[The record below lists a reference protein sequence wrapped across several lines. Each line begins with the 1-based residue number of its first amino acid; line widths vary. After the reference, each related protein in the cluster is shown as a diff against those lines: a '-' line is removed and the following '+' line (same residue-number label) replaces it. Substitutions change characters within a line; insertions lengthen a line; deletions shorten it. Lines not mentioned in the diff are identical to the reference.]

1 MSDRLQFQGKLQEVV
16 DFAKS
21 KGQKIGLEEVEK
33 HFEED
38 QLSKEQLQLV
48 CEYLLAQKVAVTG
61 FEKNNAS
68 LKEEKQEQKLEEVPV
83 LGEEERKY
91 VESYLSEI
99 KEMRAESAA
108 EMRMASLFPKVVEEA
123 VKLNHPQVFIGDV
136 IQEGNVWLVQALAEM
151 PEAQDASIIDEARA
165 GMQDLIEAQTEMK
178 RQDKR
183 MVEQVS
189 ELDEA
194 IRSMTEE
201 LGRKVAVDELAERL
215 GIKEEQIAEILK
227 LAGEDVEN

>member
-1 MSDRLQFQGKLQEVV
+1 MSDRLEFQGKLQRVLE
-16 DFAKS
+16 FAKS
-21 KGQKIGLEEVEK
+21 KGQKIALEEVEK
-33 HFEED
+33 YFEED

-48 CEYLLAQKVAVTG
+48 CEYLLAQKVAVSG

-68 LKEEKQEQKLEEVPV
+68 AHEEKEEQKSEEVPA
-83 LGEEERKY
+83 LSEEERKY
-91 VESYLSEI
+91 VESYLLEMKEI
-99 KEMRAESAA
+99 RAESAA

-136 IQEGNVWLVQALAEM
+136 IQEGNVWLVQALVEM

-165 GMQDLIEAQTEMK
+165 GMQALIEAQTEMK

>member
-1 MSDRLQFQGKLQEVV
+1 MSDRLEFQGKLQGVLEL
-16 DFAKS
+16 AKS
-21 KGQKIGLEEVEK
+21 KGQKIALEEVENY
-33 HFEED
+33 FEKD
-38 QLSKEQLQLV
+38 CLSKEQLQLV
-48 CEYLLAQKVAVTG
+48 CEYLLSQKVAVSG
-61 FEKNNAS
+61 FEKNNTAMQEGEAE
-68 LKEEKQEQKLEEVPV
+68 KESAELPA
-83 LGEEERKY
+83 LSEEEQKY
-91 VESYLSEI
+91 VESYLMEL
-99 KEMRAESAA
+99 KEMRADSEA

-136 IQEGNVWLVQALAEM
+136 IQEGNVSLMQALSEM
-151 PEAQDASIIDEARA
+151 PEAQDILVMEEVRA
-165 GMQDLIEAQTEMK
+165 GMLALIEAQTEVK

-215 GIKEEQIAEILK
+215 GIGEEQIAEILK
-227 LAGEDVEN
+227 LAGEDVDN

>member
-1 MSDRLQFQGKLQEVV
+1 MSDRLEFQGKLQRVLE
-16 DFAKS
+16 FAKS
-21 KGQKIGLEEVEK
+21 KGQKIALEEVEK
-33 HFEED
+33 YFEED

-48 CEYLLAQKVAVTG
+48 CEYLLAQKVAVSG

-68 LKEEKQEQKLEEVPV
+68 AHEEKEEQKSEEVPA
-83 LGEEERKY
+83 LSEEERKY
-91 VESYLSEI
+91 VESYLLEMKEI
-99 KEMRAESAA
+99 RAESAA
-108 EMRMASLFPKVVEEA
+108 EMRMASLFPRVVEEA

-136 IQEGNVWLVQALAEM
+136 IQEGNVWLVQALVEM

-165 GMQDLIEAQTEMK
+165 GMQALIEAQTEMK

-201 LGRKVAVDELAERL
+201 LGRKVAVDEFAERL

>member
-1 MSDRLQFQGKLQEVV
+1 MSDRLEFQGKLQEVV

-33 HFEED
+33 YFEED
-38 QLSKEQLQLV
+38 QLSEEQLHLV

-68 LKEEKQEQKLEEVPV
+68 LKEEKQERKLAEVPV

-99 KEMRAESAA
+99 KEMRAEK
-108 EMRMASLFPKVVEEA
+108 EEQVRMLSLFPKVVEEA

-136 IQEGNVWLVQALAEM
+136 IQEGNVSLMQTLVEM
-151 PEAQDASIIDEARA
+151 PEAEDAFIMEEVRA
-165 GMQDLIEAQTEMK
+165 GMLALIEAQTEMK

-215 GIKEEQIAEILK
+215 GIKEEQIGEILK
-227 LAGEDVEN
+227 LAGEEIEN

>member
-1 MSDRLQFQGKLQEVV
+1 
-16 DFAKS
+16 
-21 KGQKIGLEEVEK
+21 
-33 HFEED
+33 
-38 QLSKEQLQLV
+38 
-48 CEYLLAQKVAVTG
+48 
-61 FEKNNAS
+61 
-68 LKEEKQEQKLEEVPV
+68 
-83 LGEEERKY
+83 
-91 VESYLSEI
+91 
-99 KEMRAESAA
+99 
-108 EMRMASLFPKVVEEA
+108 MRMASLFPKVVEEA

-136 IQEGNVWLVQALAEM
+136 IQEGNVSLMQALSEM
-151 PEAQDASIIDEARA
+151 PEAQDISIMEEVRA
-165 GMQDLIEAQTEMK
+165 GMLALIEAQTEVK

-227 LAGEDVEN
+227 LAGEDVDN

>member
-1 MSDRLQFQGKLQEVV
+1 MSDRLEFQGKLQGVLE
-16 DFAKS
+16 FAKS
-21 KGQKIGLEEVEK
+21 KGQKIALEEVEK
-33 HFEED
+33 YFEED
-38 QLSKEQLQLV
+38 QLNKEQLQLV
-48 CEYLLAQKVAVTG
+48 CEYLLAQKVAVSG

-68 LKEEKQEQKLEEVPV
+68 AYEEEQEQKSEEVPA
-83 LGEEERKY
+83 LSEEEKKY
-91 VESYLSEI
+91 VESYLLEI
-99 KEMRAESAA
+99 KEIRGKSAE

-123 VKLNHPQVFIGDV
+123 IKLNHPQVFIGDV
-136 IQEGNVWLVQALAEM
+136 IQEGNVSLMQALAEM
-151 PEAQDASIIDEARA
+151 PEAQDASIMKEVRA
-165 GMQDLIEAQTEMK
+165 GMLALIEAQTEVK

-215 GIKEEQIAEILK
+215 GIGEEQIAEILK
-227 LAGEDVEN
+227 LAGEDVDN

>member
-1 MSDRLQFQGKLQEVV
+1 MSDRLEFQGKLQRVLE
-16 DFAKS
+16 FAKS
-21 KGQKIGLEEVEK
+21 KGQKIALEEVEK
-33 HFEED
+33 YFEED

-48 CEYLLAQKVAVTG
+48 CEYLLAQKVAVSG

-68 LKEEKQEQKLEEVPV
+68 AHEEREEQKSEEVPA
-83 LGEEERKY
+83 LSEEERKY
-91 VESYLSEI
+91 VESYLLEMKEI
-99 KEMRAESAA
+99 RAESAA

-136 IQEGNVWLVQALAEM
+136 IQEGNVWLVQALVEM

-165 GMQDLIEAQTEMK
+165 GMQALIEAQTEMK

-215 GIKEEQIAEILK
+215 EIKEEQIAEILK

>member
-1 MSDRLQFQGKLQEVV
+1 MSDRLEFQGKLQGVL
-16 DFAKS
+16 DLAKS
-21 KGQKIGLEEVEK
+21 KGQKIALEEVEK
-33 HFEED
+33 YFEED

-48 CEYLLAQKVAVTG
+48 CEYLLAQKVAVSG

-68 LKEEKQEQKLEEVPV
+68 AHEEKEEQKSEEVPA
-83 LGEEERKY
+83 LSEEERKY
-91 VESYLSEI
+91 VESYLLEI
-99 KEMRAESAA
+99 KEIRAESAE

-136 IQEGNVWLVQALAEM
+136 IQEGNVSLMQALAET
-151 PEAQDASIIDEARA
+151 PEAQDVFVMEEVRA
-165 GMQDLIEAQTEMK
+165 GMLALIEAQTEVK

-227 LAGEDVEN
+227 LAGEDVEK

>member
-1 MSDRLQFQGKLQEVV
+1 MSDRLEFQGKLQGVL
-16 DFAKS
+16 DLAKS
-21 KGQKIGLEEVEK
+21 KGQKIALEEVEK
-33 HFEED
+33 YFEED

-48 CEYLLAQKVAVTG
+48 CEYLLAQKVAVSG

-68 LKEEKQEQKLEEVPV
+68 AHEEKEEQKSEEVPA
-83 LGEEERKY
+83 LSEEERKY
-91 VESYLSEI
+91 VESYLLEI
-99 KEMRAESAA
+99 KEIRAESAE

-136 IQEGNVWLVQALAEM
+136 IQEGNVSLMQALAET
-151 PEAQDASIIDEARA
+151 PEAQDAFVMEEVRA
-165 GMQDLIEAQTEMK
+165 GMLALIEAQTEVK

-227 LAGEDVEN
+227 LAGEDVEK

>member
-1 MSDRLQFQGKLQEVV
+1 MSDRLEFQGKLQGVLE
-16 DFAKS
+16 FAKS
-21 KGQKIGLEEVEK
+21 KGQKIALEEVEK
-33 HFEED
+33 YFEED
-38 QLSKEQLQLV
+38 QLNKEQLQLV
-48 CEYLLAQKVAVTG
+48 CEYLLAQKVAVSG

-68 LKEEKQEQKLEEVPV
+68 AYEEEQEQKSEEVPA
-83 LGEEERKY
+83 LSEEERKY
-91 VESYLSEI
+91 VESYLLEI
-99 KEMRAESAA
+99 KEIRGKSAE

-136 IQEGNVWLVQALAEM
+136 IQEGNVSLMQALSEM
-151 PEAQDASIIDEARA
+151 PEAQDISIMEEVRA
-165 GMQDLIEAQTEMK
+165 GMLALIEAQTEVK

-215 GIKEEQIAEILK
+215 GIGEEQIAEILK
-227 LAGEDVEN
+227 LAGEDVDN

>member
-1 MSDRLQFQGKLQEVV
+1 MSDRLEFQGKLQGVLEL
-16 DFAKS
+16 AKS
-21 KGQKIGLEEVEK
+21 KGQKIALEEVEK
-33 HFEED
+33 YFEED
-38 QLSKEQLQLV
+38 QLNKEQLQLV
-48 CEYLLAQKVAVTG
+48 CEYLLAQKVAVSG

-68 LKEEKQEQKLEEVPV
+68 AYEEEQEQKSEEVPA
-83 LGEEERKY
+83 LSDEERKY
-91 VESYLSEI
+91 VESYLLEI
-99 KEMRAESAA
+99 KEIRAESAE

-136 IQEGNVWLVQALAEM
+136 IQEGNVSLMQALSEM
-151 PEAQDASIIDEARA
+151 PEAQDISIMEEVRA
-165 GMQDLIEAQTEMK
+165 GMLALIEAQTEVK

-227 LAGEDVEN
+227 LAGEDVDN